1 MILKVKRYLLG
12 LLNRGIYVYT
22 FIKIT
27 IVFFGKK
34 DSLLNGV
41 VEKID
46 FSNMLKLIKTKKI

>member
-34 DSLLNGV
+34 DSLLNEV
-41 VEKID
+41 VEKIG
-46 FSNMLKLIKTKKI
+46 FSNMLKIIKTKEF